1 MQDETE
7 YARRLRVA
15 EIEAEAEAAEHE
27 IEMGAR
33 QRLEAKYGQVW
44 DTRQL
49 AQDYNV
55 IDFLAPFVRVIRKS
69 DKARG
74 MLEFQH
80 DPRFY
85 FAFTTD

>member
-1 MQDETE
+1 MNDPTE
-7 YARRLRVA
+7 DIRREMVA
-15 EIEAEAEAAEHE
+15 EINAA
-27 IEMGAR
+27 AADR
-33 QRLEAKYGQVW
+33 TRLEAKYGQVW

-49 AQDYNV
+49 VQDFNV
-55 IDFLAPFVRVIRKS
+55 IDILAPFVRVIRKS

-85 FAFTTD
+85 FAFTND